1 MSGQELPQPL
11 AQLVRARY
19 AEPHRRYHDS
29 RHLDAVLR
37 HVEDLAAEAAD
48 PTAVRLAAWFHD
60 AVYEPARDDNEA
72 ASAELA
78 RVLLGGAGF
87 APGLVTEV
95 GRLVLLTAGHRPE
108 PGDRNGAV
116 LCDADLAI
124 LGADPGDYDAYARE
138 VRQEYAHVPAPA
150 FAVGRAAVLRG
161 LLEQRPLFRT
171 TTGAARWESAAPA
184 NLPTRDSRLSAPP
197 PDPPP

>member
-11 AQLVRARY
+11 AQPCA
-19 AEPHRRYHDS
+19 PGTPS
-29 RHLDAVLR
+29 RT
-37 HVEDLAAEAAD
+37 AATTTAGTSTRCCGTSRTWPNEAAD
-48 PTAVRLAAWFHD
+48 PTAVHLAAWFHD

-78 RVLLGGAGF
+78 RVLLAGAGF

-95 GRLVLLTAGHRPE
+95 ERLVLLTVGHRPE

-171 TTGAARWESAAPA
+171 TTGAARWESAARA
-184 NLPTRDSRLSAPP
+184 NLTRELTALGAAA
-197 PDPPP
+197 DPPP

>member
-78 RVLLGGAGF
+78 RVLLGGTGF

-150 FAVGRAAVLRG
+150 FAAGRAAVLRG

-171 TTGAARWESAAPA
+171 TTGAARWESAARA
-184 NLPTRDSRLSAPP
+184 NLTRELTALGAAA
-197 PDPPP
+197 DPPP

>member
-95 GRLVLLTAGHRPE
+95 ERLVLLTAGHRPE

-150 FAVGRAAVLRG
+150 FAAGRAAVLRG

-171 TTGAARWESAAPA
+171 TTGAARWESAARA
-184 NLPTRDSRLSAPP
+184 NLTRELTALGAAA
-197 PDPPP
+197 DPPP